1 MLSIG
6 IQFFGGRGG
15 GGSGGARGGGR
26 AGGGTSEN
34 SRRSLS
40 AEEIRQAE
48 REIDKTAYE
57 KRSNGVWE
65 LYTDSK
71 YGIGVSILDETDNSI
86 GGFGRNKVY
95 AVQTWGQ
102 AVEDISPKRYFSSL
116 NAAKTAGKEE
126 AKEWLKSVTVRG

>member
-1 MLSIG
+1 MIDIN
-6 IQFFGGRGG
+6 IQYFGGRGG
-15 GGSGGARGGGR
+15 SGSGGARGKR
-26 AGGGTSEN
+26 GGGGASEN

-48 REIDKTAYE
+48 REIDRTAYE
-57 KRSNGVWE
+57 KRGNGVWE
-65 LYTDSK
+65 LSTDSK
-71 YGIGVSILDETDNSI
+71 YGIGVSIVDETDSSI